1 MTRPGQMVL
10 ANRLADGRVVFLA
23 AGGWAE
29 HIADGLVAGDPAA
42 GDTLLARA
50 RADEA
55 RNLVVEPALV
65 EVRDTPAGRLPVA
78 FRERIRSAGPTVRT
92 DLPR

>member
-1 MTRPGQMVL
+1 MVL

-23 AGGWAE
+23 VAGWAE
-29 HIADGLVAGDPAA
+29 SIADGAVATDPDAA
-42 GDTLLARA
+42 EALLARA

-65 EVRDTPAGRLPVA
+65 EVRDTPGGRLPVA

-92 DLPR
+92 DAPR